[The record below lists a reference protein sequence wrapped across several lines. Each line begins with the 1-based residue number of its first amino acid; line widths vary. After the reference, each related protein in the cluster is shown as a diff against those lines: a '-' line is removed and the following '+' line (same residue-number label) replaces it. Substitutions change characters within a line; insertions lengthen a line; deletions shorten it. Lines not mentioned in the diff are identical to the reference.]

1 MNKTYVFP
9 KTVSSIEGTS
19 TGFTNVIFHL
29 FMNTFDVSH
38 KSTMLSK
45 FFVTIMALVIFELF
59 VNCISEKKN
68 RKIVKKSK
76 IGKLRENTYMCD
88 LSE

>member
-1 MNKTYVFP
+1 MLSEIFNFSKSLSTMGTLVRSGFFMNKTNVFS

-19 TGFTNVIFHL
+19 TGFTDVIFHL

-59 VNCISEKKN
+59 VHCE
-68 RKIVKKSK
+68 R
-76 IGKLRENTYMCD
+76 Y
-88 LSE
+88 